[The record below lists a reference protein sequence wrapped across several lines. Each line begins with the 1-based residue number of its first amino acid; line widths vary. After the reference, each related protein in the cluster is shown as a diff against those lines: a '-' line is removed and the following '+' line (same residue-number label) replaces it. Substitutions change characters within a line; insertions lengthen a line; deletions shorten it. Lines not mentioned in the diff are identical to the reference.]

1 MDEFKSENEQRAAQR
16 VDSEFRPDTSDRRP
30 SRSRQPLNKPKF
42 AISRQQMMLGIG
54 ILVLVLLIIAISS
67 ALKAPTEHEK
77 QQSPNVAEKNIDLSG
92 SSSNNDNNQSIT
104 SESNT
109 TNTINR
115 PQEIHV
121 PPVSGTATQPHQP
134 QTNNGETQNQRIE
147 LPGNIPDALT
157 QQQSNINHAVQ
168 NLNQAQQQ
176 TVTPP
181 PVIQQKSENIRPLK
195 SETPAK
201 SKPSTNHAS
210 SKNHVVS
217 GTSSDLSKTP
227 ANHYTLQLSSASR
240 SDTLTA
246 FAKKHDLTHYKVY
259 ETKRNGKV
267 WFVLIHGDYRSVSE
281 AKQAVSSL
289 PAEIQAKKPWVRTM
303 QQVQQDLRK

>member
-1 MDEFKSENEQRAAQR
+1 MDEFKSENEQRA
-16 VDSEFRPDTSDRRP
+16 DNEFRPDTSDRRS

-54 ILVLVLLIIAISS
+54 ILVLLLLIIAISS

-92 SSSNNDNNQSIT
+92 SSSSNDNSQPIT

-121 PPVSGTATQPHQP
+121 PPVGGTTQPHQP
-134 QTNNGETQNQRIE
+134 QTNNGESQNQRIE

-168 NLNQAQQQ
+168 NLNQAQQSQ
-176 TVTPP
+176 PVTPP
-181 PVIQQKSENIRPLK
+181 PVVQQKSENIRPLK

-201 SKPSTNHAS
+201 SKPSTNHTS
-210 SKNHVVS
+210 SKNNEVS
-217 GTSSDLSKTP
+217 SASSDLLKTP

-246 FAKKHDLTHYKVY
+246 FAKKYSLTHYKVY
-259 ETKRNGKV
+259 ETKRNGKI
-267 WFVLIHGDYRSVSE
+267 WFVLIHGNYRSVSE

>member
-1 MDEFKSENEQRAAQR
+1 MDEFKSKNEQRA
-16 VDSEFRPDTSDRRP
+16 DSEFKPDTSDRRP
-30 SRSRQPLNKPKF
+30 SRSRQQLNKPKF

-54 ILVLVLLIIAISS
+54 ILVLLLLIIAISS

-92 SSSNNDNNQSIT
+92 SPSKDDNHQSVT
-104 SESNT
+104 SENT
-109 TNTINR
+109 TSDTINR
-115 PQEIHV
+115 SQEINI
-121 PPVSGTATQPHQP
+121 PPVSGTPTQPQQHQV
-134 QTNNGETQNQRIE
+134 NNGESQRIE
-147 LPGNIPDALT
+147 LSGKIPDALI

-168 NLNQAQQQ
+168 NLNQTQQPQ

-181 PVIQQKSENIRPLK
+181 PEVQQKPENIRPLK
-195 SETPAK
+195 PEESAK
-201 SKPSTNHAS
+201 SKPSTSHTN
-210 SKNHVVS
+210 SKNNVTNT
-217 GTSSDLSKTP
+217 GNNLLKTP
-227 ANHYTLQLSSASR
+227 VSHYTLQLSSASR

-246 FAKKHDLTHYKVY
+246 FAKKHNLIHYKVY
-259 ETKRNGKV
+259 ETKRNGKT
-267 WFVLIHGDYRSVSE
+267 WFVLIHGDYNSVSE

>member
-1 MDEFKSENEQRAAQR
+1 MDEFKSENEQRANN
-16 VDSEFRPDTSDRRP
+16 EFRPDTSDRRP

-42 AISRQQMMLGIG
+42 AVSRQQMMLGIG
-54 ILVLVLLIIAISS
+54 ILVLLLLIIAISS

-92 SSSNNDNNQSIT
+92 SPSNNDDNQSIT
-104 SESNT
+104 SENT
-109 TNTINR
+109 TANTINR
-115 PQEIHV
+115 PQEINV
-121 PPVSGTATQPHQP
+121 PPVSGTSTQPHQR

-168 NLNQAQQQ
+168 NLNQAQQPQ
-176 TVTPP
+176 PVTPP
-181 PVIQQKSENIRPLK
+181 PVVQQKSENIRPLK
-195 SETPAK
+195 SETLAK

-210 SKNHVVS
+210 SKNNVVS
-217 GTSSDLSKTP
+217 STSSDQLKTP

-246 FAKKHDLTHYKVY
+246 FAKKHNLTHYKVY

-267 WFVLIHGDYRSVSE
+267 WFVLIHGDYRSISE
-281 AKQAVSSL
+281 AKGAISSL
-289 PAEIQAKKPWVRTM
+289 PVDIQAKKPWVRTM

>member
-1 MDEFKSENEQRAAQR
+1 MDEFKSENEQRA
-16 VDSEFRPDTSDRRP
+16 DNEFRPDTSDRRS

-54 ILVLVLLIIAISS
+54 ILVLLLLIIAISS

-92 SSSNNDNNQSIT
+92 SSSSNDNSQPIT

-121 PPVSGTATQPHQP
+121 PPVSSTATQPHQP
-134 QTNNGETQNQRIE
+134 QTNNGESQNQRIE

-168 NLNQAQQQ
+168 NLNQAQQSQ
-176 TVTPP
+176 PVTPP
-181 PVIQQKSENIRPLK
+181 PVVQQKPENIRPLK

-201 SKPSTNHAS
+201 SKPSTNHTS
-210 SKNHVVS
+210 SKNNEVS
-217 GTSSDLSKTP
+217 SASSDLLRTP

-246 FAKKHDLTHYKVY
+246 FAKKYSLTHYKVY

-267 WFVLIHGDYRSVSE
+267 WFVLIHGNYRSVSE